1 MAGGVRISRMRRV
14 STRRDTP
21 WNALAMASSSGCMS
35 CGDQPSRSSALATS
49 TSAYALLS
57 RDNPQQLEFVGP
69 AVADRGLG
77 GSVHIVLPK
86 QQDELRRSVNRAIA
100 ASRADGT
107 FQRIVRQYF
116 PLGLD

>member
-1 MAGGVRISRMRRV
+1 MNDAISAMLSKYDCR
-14 STRRDTP
+14 TADGTI
-21 WNALAMASSSGCMS
+21 NALREETA
-35 CGDQPSRSSALATS
+35 DFALLPVLN
-49 TSAYALLS
+49 AYALLS

-100 ASRADGT
+100 TTRADGT
-107 FQRIVRQYF
+107 FQRIVRRYF